1 MAANERPDNERALN
15 ADDVLM
21 VATVKDTP
29 TDIEE
34 LTQVK
39 NQLVSTIESRFYD
52 AERGRKSDESRWL
65 KAYHNYRGVY
75 GKDVKFRENENSRVF
90 VKITKTKVEG
100 MEKTMREG
108 YITKEEFDPIKKIV
122 YGLVGLILLGAGG
135 ILVDLIF
142 ASKQVVP

>member
-1 MAANERPDNERALN
+1 MNPEDRELLIRIDER
-15 ADDVLM
+15 
-21 VATVKDTP
+21 T
-29 TDIEE
+29 
-34 LTQVK
+34 
-39 NQLVSTIESRFYD
+39 
-52 AERGRKSDESRWL
+52 
-65 KAYHNYRGVY
+65 
-75 GKDVKFRENENSRVF
+75 
-90 VKITKTKVEG
+90 KITKTKVEG